1 MIFLEVNFLWEDL
14 LINIFNNNIKPMYKD
29 KFNKWIRSI
38 ADMRGWDVN
47 EMINDP
53 TYNYEHFYNTQPLI
67 AYDLLNKA
75 KDAHFTDVAKTAFHP
90 TFSNESDYSGRPSV
104 FNPRGIIGGSWS
116 DAPRL
121 GKKGSRYTLS
131 DSQMRNNWDVG
142 RTINYVSLNEPNG
155 AEVRLPNGTMP
166 KYDGAYFDA
175 VLPTVDIIGK
185 RKRNK

>member
-1 MIFLEVNFLWEDL
+1 
-14 LINIFNNNIKPMYKD
+14 MYKD

-121 GKKGSRYTLS
+121 GKRGSRYTLS

-142 RTINYVSLNEPNG
+142 RTINYVSFNEPNG

-166 KYDGAYFDA
+166 KYDGVYFDA